1 MPNRIIKESAFSSE
15 RIAALSD
22 FEFRLWVG
30 LITQADDLG
39 RGDARGAIL
48 KGRVFPLRERVLTRD
63 IDRALYALAQLGC
76 ITLYE
81 VDGKSYY
88 QFPNWAEHQRVR
100 NVRARFPAPEEAG
113 SAAPGEELPP
123 SAAAGEDSQQSA
135 AACGELPQTAA
146 TCGEARPE
154 SESETESESQS
165 QNESQSKNESETK
178 PHSKARAEA
187 PRTPLDAALGDFA
200 AARKAMKRPLTPK
213 ARELTLRE
221 LEKLAPG
228 DEKTKIA
235 ILHQS
240 IQRGWQGVFPLEEDK
255 RGKGERGNV
264 FFDIAREEGL
274 L

>member
-48 KGRVFPLRERVLTRD
+48 KGRAFPLRERVLTRAV
-63 IDRALYALAQLGC
+63 DRALDTLARLGC

-100 NVRARFPAPEEAG
+100 NVRARYPAPEEAG
-113 SAAPGEELPP
+113 SAAPGEVLPP
-123 SAAAGEDSQQSA
+123 SDAPGENSPRSA

-146 TCGEARPE
+146 DCGEARPE
-154 SESETESESQS
+154 SESETESESQ
-165 QNESQSKNESETK
+165 SQSKNESETK

-228 DEKTKIA
+228 DERRQIA